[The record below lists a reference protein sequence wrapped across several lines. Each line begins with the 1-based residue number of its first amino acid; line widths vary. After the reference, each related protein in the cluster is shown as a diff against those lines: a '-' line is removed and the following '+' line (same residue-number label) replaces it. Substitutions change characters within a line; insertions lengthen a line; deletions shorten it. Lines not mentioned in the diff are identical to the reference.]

1 MFHGLDA
8 SFGAKVDGLSELRL
22 LKQSLDYRSR
32 ELQDGRKRLRHTQ
45 ERLLRAC
52 EDFKAQRAGLQA
64 ELRALGESGVQLGQ
78 SLATQQGILE
88 RQAETLSHARMD
100 VELLRDEVRR
110 MRSEQRE
117 KPVQE
122 GAPTNLRAARPGEH
136 LWG

>member
-88 RQAETLSHARMD
+88 RQAERLSHAHMD

>member
-88 RQAETLSHARMD
+88 RQAERLSHARMD